1 LRLLFLTPQ
10 LPYPPRQGTALR
22 NWGLVQHLS
31 QRHTVGL
38 LSFAEGGQA
47 TDSELLR
54 TTCLPFVTVPA
65 PQRPR
70 TARLQTLFSPQ
81 PDLAQRL
88 WSAEFAAA
96 LQALLQNHTFD
107 AIHIEGLELARY
119 IPIARKNSTAH
130 LIFDAHN
137 AEYVIQRRAFET
149 DWHRP
154 RRWPH
159 ALYSWLQWPRL
170 KRFEAETLRAVS
182 AVTCCSPEDAAALQ
196 ALVSEIKPVI
206 IPNGLDVDNY
216 QSELPVTRH
225 PSLVF
230 TGKMDYR
237 PNVDA
242 VLWFAA
248 EIWPQVRA
256 QVPQAQFTVVGQ
268 KPLPAVQKLHGQ
280 NGITVTG
287 AVPSIQP
294 YLAEASVYV
303 APLRMGGGTRLKL
316 LEAMAMR
323 MPTVSTPVGAEGFA
337 VRSGQELLLAQN
349 PEAFARAVV
358 ELLHNQTLGEKL
370 GAAGYAFVRAHYDWS
385 VIIPALEGLLV
396 KLINNGF
403 QLRKQLVQS

>member
-1 LRLLFLTPQ
+1 MRVLFLTPQ

-22 NWGLVQHLS
+22 NWGLIQHLS
-31 QRHTVGL
+31 QRQAVSL
-38 LSFAEGGQA
+38 LSFAEAGQPL
-47 TDSELLR
+47 DSELLR
-54 TTCLPFVTVPA
+54 KTCLPLVTVPA

-70 TARLQTLFSPQ
+70 AARLQALFSPQ

-96 LQALLQNHTFD
+96 LQSLLHSHTFD
-107 AIHIEGLELARY
+107 VIHIEGLELARY
-119 IPIARKNSTAH
+119 IPIVRAH
-130 LIFDAHN
+130 SNAKLVFDAHN

-149 DWHRP
+149 DWRNP
-154 RRWPH
+154 RRWPA

-170 KRFEAETLRAVS
+170 KRFEAETLSAVH

-196 ALVSEIKPVI
+196 ALVPTIKPVI
-206 IPNGLDVDNY
+206 VPNGIDINRY
-216 QSELPVTRH
+216 QPVATG
-225 PSLVF
+225 PQLSAIF

-248 EIWPQVRA
+248 EIWPRVRA
-256 QVPQAQFTVVGQ
+256 QVLNAQFTIVGQ
-268 KPLPAVQKLHGQ
+268 KPLPTVQQLHGQ

-287 AVPSIQP
+287 AVPAIQP

-323 MPTVSTPVGAEGFA
+323 KPIVSTTVGAEGFA
-337 VRSGQELLLAQN
+337 VRSGQELLLADA
-349 PEAFARAVV
+349 PDTFAQAVV
-358 ELLHNQTLGEKL
+358 ELLRNPALGEKL
-370 GAAGYAFVRAHYDWS
+370 SAAGYVFVRTHYDWP
-385 VIIPALEGLLV
+385 VIIPTLETLHAE
-396 KLINNGF
+396 LIRN
-403 QLRKQLVQS
+403 S